1 MLEEI
6 TAYDFYNNYE
16 VNDDDSLGCTTLIFP
31 DEKFT
36 FLNITDMNS
45 EGKMV
50 EGLGRHGD
58 TASAILKEK
67 YNVPIDMNNLPK
79 SFEDNAGHVKYIIM
93 ISYVIQDGFQFVS
106 INIPDYIT
114 SYQKEQLEIVDEE
127 LKQIELLLKEK
138 YGENSGKFL
147 VGVTQDNFN
156 PYNKR
161 RNYDSIRLN
170 NDFDGEEDFTNGKV
184 SDPIKSMLEYMEKNR
199 RIDDNIKNE
208 LISYKKE
215 VNVMM

>member
-1 MLEEI
+1 MLKEM

-16 VNDDDSLGCTTLIFP
+16 VEGFDSLGATCLIMP

-36 FLNITDMNS
+36 VINPADMS
-45 EGKMV
+45 SDGKMV
-50 EGLGRHGD
+50 EGLARHGD
-58 TASAILKEK
+58 TACAILKEE
-67 YNVPIDMNNLPK
+67 YNVPIDMNNLPQ
-79 SFEDNAGHVKYIIM
+79 SFEERAGHIKYVIM

-106 INIPDYIT
+106 INVPDYIT
-114 SYQKEQLEIVDEE
+114 LYQVEQLEKVDEE
-127 LKQIELLLKEK
+127 LKQIESLLKEK

-170 NDFDGEEDFTNGKV
+170 NDFDGVEDFANGKV
-184 SDPIKSMLEYMEKNR
+184 NDPIKSMLEYMKANNKVV
-199 RIDDNIKNE
+199 DNIKNE
-208 LISYKKE
+208 FKQNIKVGSL
-215 VNVMM
+215 